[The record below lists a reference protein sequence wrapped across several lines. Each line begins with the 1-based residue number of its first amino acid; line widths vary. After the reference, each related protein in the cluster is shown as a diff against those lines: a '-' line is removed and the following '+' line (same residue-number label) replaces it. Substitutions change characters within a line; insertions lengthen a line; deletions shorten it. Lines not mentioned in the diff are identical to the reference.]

1 MDVYFPSSYEDSRTR
16 FLSSLSLIQ
25 QKWHST
31 QLQTHPLKNFPD
43 LSIDWLWAHASKKE
57 TLVII
62 STAEHGIEG
71 YVGYALMKIFIEE
84 FAPRLDPENTGLLLI
99 HGLNPWGMKYHRKV
113 NENSVDLNRNF
124 VFDGNFDPAIN
135 SEFHQVRDLINPQTR
150 IRSFGIE
157 NIKFWG
163 RVLKAIFTSGIATVT
178 KAALLGQHHTPN
190 GFYYGGTTYQ
200 EGTVVAMKLYR
211 RALDEYQSVIQIDM
225 HTGYGPRDQ
234 MSIIMSPLD
243 TMTSEG
249 TSNKFNY
256 PLVLKINAEEFYEI
270 SGDMAAY
277 YYELRDKSF
286 PDKQLFACGFEFGT
300 FGSSLLARIRSLR
313 AMVFENQ
320 LHWRGAK
327 NEGIAHRVRR
337 EFEELYFPAEKK
349 WREKALADGRQAFDG
364 ILRAYHLI

>member
-1 MDVYFPSSYEDSRTR
+1 MDSYFPLSYEDSRAR
-16 FLSSLSLIQ
+16 FLSSLNLIR

-31 QLQTHPLKNFPD
+31 QLQTHPLKNFSQ
-43 LSIDWLWAHASKKE
+43 LSIDWLWAHAPKKE

-71 YVGYALMKIFIEE
+71 YVGYALLQIFIEE
-84 FAPRLDPENTGLLLI
+84 FAPRLDSENTGVLLI
-99 HGLNPWGMKYHRKV
+99 HALNPWGMKYHRKV

-135 SEFHQVRDLINPQTR
+135 PEFHLVKGLINPQTH
-150 IRSFGIE
+150 IQSFGIE
-157 NIKFWG
+157 NIKFWS
-163 RVLKAIFTSGIATVT
+163 RVVKAIFTSGIATVT

-200 EGTVVAMKLYR
+200 EGTTVAMELYR

-243 TMTSEG
+243 PMTSEEA
-249 TSNKFNY
+249 SRKFNY
-256 PLVLKINAEEFYEI
+256 PLVLKINAEEFYDI

-277 YYELRDKSF
+277 YYVLRNKYF

-300 FGSSLLARIRSLR
+300 FGSSLSARIRSLR

-320 LHWRGAK
+320 LHWHGAK
-327 NEGIAHRVRR
+327 NEGIMHQIRR
-337 EFEELYFPAEKK
+337 EFEELYFPSETK
-349 WREKALADGRQAFDG
+349 WREKALADGRQAFEG
-364 ILRAYHLI
+364 MLQAYHLM